1 MIKVSLA
8 LVVGLLRRRPV
19 VEPGDPAPVTADRGL

>member
-8 LVVGLLRRRPV
+8 LLVGLLRRRRV
-19 VEPGDPAPVTADRGL
+19 VEVGDPAPISASRGI